1 MPDLKEDKKELA
13 TNRLLEILRGDS
25 EDESQEAPDGLLGLS
40 EEEQIALSGETQPAE
55 AEKDKLSGLKESLS
69 LDSIL
74 DKIRSKVRNFINPR
88 QGLIGID
95 IGTDSI
101 KYVYFVEEK
110 HETVLKDIGIRKVEE
125 HYTGDPAK
133 KVENIRKAINELI
146 PKELK
151 NTTLVSTTVFGQNVS
166 IKKIS
171 LPKIPKKELRDA
183 VVWNAKKDLP
193 FSGNDATIDF
203 KILGET
209 QEKGVDKIEV
219 LAAIVEQKLIDDQ
232 VKLFESIGVEPA
244 KILAIPLS
252 IYYNF
257 LLFSDNPDEASGVVI
272 DIGAKVTNIIFIH
285 EGNLQFAREISTGGD
300 DITNAMVGTITGTE
314 GSVKIDKE
322 EAERLKFIHGIPS
335 DDMLLTTDHGITLN
349 QIASLMR
356 PAIERLTVQI
366 QRSFDY
372 YRTKFPYD
380 EPEKIYLS
388 GGTALLKNI
397 DTFLADGLNKSVE
410 ILNPFNKI
418 KIEPGLEEE
427 KNVSD
432 VAPSLS
438 VAVGTAFSDKK
449 GINLLP
455 RELKDK
461 LLFAVQKRILTVA
474 AAVVLFIISTM
485 SFFAF
490 TEYNSVNGEL
500 EQARID
506 KQPSDTNQNIFT
518 VLNNQRTRIIDKQRA
533 DESDYQKF
541 AGTTQ
546 IKDYL
551 YLLSMYTPRIIS
563 LEEVSIDLTERNT
576 FSLFGRIFTDLSFAE
591 IELSDFFIK
600 LKNTGMFSRIS
611 GYETDPAALEIDM
624 ALVMENSK
632 WFQINWG
639 LAPSVN
645 YE

>member
-1 MPDLKEDKKELA
+1 M
-13 TNRLLEILRGDS
+13 
-25 EDESQEAPDGLLGLS
+25 
-40 EEEQIALSGETQPAE
+40 
-55 AEKDKLSGLKESLS
+55 
-69 LDSIL
+69 
-74 DKIRSKVRNFINPR
+74 
-88 QGLIGID
+88 
-95 IGTDSI
+95 
-101 KYVYFVEEK
+101 
-110 HETVLKDIGIRKVEE
+110 
-125 HYTGDPAK
+125 
-133 KVENIRKAINELI
+133 
-146 PKELK
+146 
-151 NTTLVSTTVFGQNVS
+151 
-166 IKKIS
+166 
-171 LPKIPKKELRDA
+171 
-183 VVWNAKKDLP
+183 
-193 FSGNDATIDF
+193 
-203 KILGET
+203 
-209 QEKGVDKIEV
+209 
-219 LAAIVEQKLIDDQ
+219 
-232 VKLFESIGVEPA
+232 
-244 KILAIPLS
+244 
-252 IYYNF
+252 
-257 LLFSDNPDEASGVVI
+257 LFSDNPDEASGVVI

-380 EPEKIYLS
+380 EPEKIFLS

-461 LLFAVQKRILTVA
+461 LLFAVQKRILTLA

-506 KQPSDTNQNIFT
+506 RQPSDTNQNIFT
-518 VLNNQRTRIIDKQRA
+518 VLNNQRIQIIDKQRT

-624 ALVMENSK
+624 ALVLENSK

-639 LAPSVN
+639 LPPSVN